1 MRNAKL
7 MGAGLCLGGALMIGL
22 AACSDRESANE
33 ADQSANSAQ
42 QKAAKAPEAA
52 KPGAKPAAGKCPNLY
67 TQLPVQTPD
76 LTRKVYTCVER
87 YSQLYA
93 KGPDSAE
100 ALSKA
105 VMAKCKETIVQ
116 YVDQEAKK
124 AGVRPPYKEAF
135 ESWQAHTLPI
145 IAEAR
150 ARGCYS

>member
-1 MRNAKL
+1 MKRIGHCAW
-7 MGAGLCLGGALMIGL
+7 AALMVGL
-22 AACSDRESANE
+22 AGCGSEQTASDTNPATNE
-33 ADQSANSAQ
+33 ARQLSEKKQPAT
-42 QKAAKAPEAA
+42 KAA
-52 KPGAKPAAGKCPNLY
+52 GAKCPNFY
-67 TQLPVQTPD
+67 TQLPVETTD

-87 YSQLYA
+87 NALLYA

-124 AGVRPPYKEAF
+124 AGVKPPYKEAF

>member
-1 MRNAKL
+1 V
-7 MGAGLCLGGALMIGL
+7 L
-22 AACSDRESANE
+22 AACKDEPSDKKAQQSANE
-33 ADQSANSAQ
+33 A
-42 QKAAKAPEAA
+42 QKLAKKGQPAA
-52 KPGAKPAAGKCPNLY
+52 KPATAKCPNFY
-67 TQLPVQTPD
+67 TQLPVKTPD
-76 LTRKVYTCVER
+76 LTRKTYTCVER
-87 YSQLYA
+87 YSLLYA

-105 VMAKCKETIVQ
+105 VMAKCKDIIVQ

-150 ARGCYS
+150 ALRCYS

>member
-1 MRNAKL
+1 MRRFGYCVWA
-7 MGAGLCLGGALMIGL
+7 ALILGL
-22 AACSDRESANE
+22 AACAGEQTANKAQPSSNE
-33 ADQSANSAQ
+33 AQ
-42 QKAAKAPEAA
+42 QQAKKKQPAAKAAA
-52 KPGAKPAAGKCPNLY
+52 AKCPNFY
-67 TQLPVQTPD
+67 TQLPVGSPD
-76 LTRKVYTCVER
+76 PTRRVYTCVER
-87 YSQLYA
+87 YALLYA

-105 VMAKCKETIVQ
+105 VMAKCKDAIVK

-124 AGVRPPYKEAF
+124 AGVKPPYKDAV

>member
-1 MRNAKL
+1 MRRIGYCVAAAL
-7 MGAGLCLGGALMIGL
+7 IMGV
-22 AACSDRESANE
+22 AACKAEQSDNE
-33 ADQSANSAQ
+33 VQQPAKQADKSTKKEQPVP
-42 QKAAKAPEAA
+42 KAATA
-52 KPGAKPAAGKCPNLY
+52 KCPNFY
-67 TQLPVQTPD
+67 TQLPVKTPD

-87 YSQLYA
+87 YSLLYA